1 VARRISFA
9 WLKPPRTSPDGVMS
23 LGDHLREL
31 RYRVLFSVIF
41 ITIGMILIAVFYNQ
55 VYLFLTQP
63 WLHAKEILSV
73 TNPELSTQ
81 MVLSGVT
88 SPLTLALK
96 ICGVG
101 GVVLAAPIWLYQIWA
116 YIVPALLAREKRW
129 ALLFVGTA
137 LPLFL
142 AGVAVGYLILPQ
154 GISVLM
160 SFTPQSVPITNLVE
174 IDKFL
179 ELMLQLM
186 LVFGLGFLMP
196 VVVVGANLVGVIK
209 AEQLAKSRLYV
220 IFGTFVFGAA
230 ATPSTDPFSMLAL
243 ALPMTALF
251 LIAEV
256 ICRIHDKRKAKRL
269 AADLVDSP

>member
-1 VARRISFA
+1 
-9 WLKPPRTSPDGVMS
+9 MS

-31 RYRVLFSVIF
+31 RYRVVFSMVF
-41 ITIGMILIAVFYNQ
+41 IVLGMVVVALFYNQ
-55 VYLFLTQP
+55 MYMFLAQP
-63 WLHAKEILSV
+63 WLHAKDILSE

-81 MVLSGVT
+81 MVLSGVA
-88 SPLTLALK
+88 SPLMLALK

-101 GVVLAAPIWLYQIWA
+101 GLVLASPIWLYQIWA
-116 YIVPALLAREKRW
+116 FIVPALLAKEKRW
-129 ALLFVGTA
+129 ALIFIGVA

-154 GISVLM
+154 GVSVLM
-160 SFTPQSVPITNLVE
+160 AFTPQSVPITNLIE

-186 LVFGLGFLMP
+186 VVFGIGFLMP
-196 VVVVGANLVGVIK
+196 VVVVGANFAGVLK
-209 AEQLAKSRLYV
+209 ATQLAKARMYV

-243 ALPMTALF
+243 AIPMSLLF
-251 LIAEV
+251 LAAEFV
-256 ICRIHDKRKAKRL
+256 CRLNDKRKAKR
-269 AADLVDSP
+269 AAAELTAT

>member
-1 VARRISFA
+1 
-9 WLKPPRTSPDGVMS
+9 MS

-31 RYRVLFSVIF
+31 RYRVLFSLVWIVL
-41 ITIGMILIAVFYNQ
+41 GMIVVAVFYNQ
-55 VYLFLTQP
+55 AYVFLAQP
-63 WLHAKEILSV
+63 WLQARDILSE

-88 SPLTLALK
+88 SPLSLALK

-101 GVVLAAPIWLYQIWA
+101 GLVLASPIWLYQIWA
-116 YIVPALLAREKRW
+116 YIVPALLAKEKRW
-129 ALLFVGTA
+129 ALIFLSVA

-142 AGVAVGYLILPQ
+142 AGVTVGYLILPQ

-160 SFTPQSVPITNLVE
+160 SFTPESVPITNLIE

-186 LVFGLGFLMP
+186 VVFGLGFLMP
-196 VVVVGANLVGVIK
+196 VVVVGANLVGVLT
-209 AEQLAKSRLYV
+209 AAQLAKARTYV

-243 ALPMTALF
+243 AIPMSLLF
-251 LIAEV
+251 VAAEL
-256 ICRIHDKRKAKRL
+256 ICRLNDKRKARKAAAEL
-269 AADLVDSP
+269 AAT

>member
-1 VARRISFA
+1 
-9 WLKPPRTSPDGVMS
+9 MS

-31 RYRVLFSVIF
+31 RYRVIFSLIWIVL
-41 ITIGMILIAVFYNQ
+41 GMIVIAVFYNQ
-55 VYLFLTQP
+55 VYGFLTQP
-63 WLHAKEILSV
+63 WLYARDILSE

-88 SPLTLALK
+88 TPLSLALK

-101 GVVLAAPIWLYQIWA
+101 GLILAAPIWLYQIWA
-116 YIVPALLAREKRW
+116 YIVPALLAKEKRW
-129 ALLFVGTA
+129 ALIFLAAA

-142 AGVAVGYLILPQ
+142 AGVTVGYLVLPQ

-160 SFTPQSVPITNLVE
+160 SFTPESVPITNLIE

-196 VVVVGANLVGVIK
+196 VVVVGANLVGVVQAK
-209 AEQLAKSRLYV
+209 QLAKARTYV

-243 ALPMTALF
+243 AIPMSLLF
-251 LIAEV
+251 LAAEM
-256 ICRIHDKRKAKRL
+256 ICRFNDKRRARRATAEL
-269 AADLVDSP
+269 ATS

>member
-1 VARRISFA
+1 
-9 WLKPPRTSPDGVMS
+9 MS

-31 RYRVLFSVIF
+31 RYRVVFSLVWIVL
-41 ITIGMILIAVFYNQ
+41 GMIVIAIFYNQ
-55 VYLFLTQP
+55 VYGFLTQP
-63 WLHAKEILSV
+63 WLYAKDMLAES
-73 TNPELSTQ
+73 NPEISTQ

-88 SPLTLALK
+88 TPLILAMK

-101 GVVLAAPIWLYQIWA
+101 GLVLASPIWLYQIWA
-116 YIVPALLAREKRW
+116 YIVPALHANEKRW
-129 ALLFVGTA
+129 TVGFLAAA

-142 AGVAVGYLILPQ
+142 AGVAVGYLVLPQ
-154 GISVLM
+154 GISVMM
-160 SFTPQSVPITNLVE
+160 SFTPESVPITNLIE

-196 VVVVGANLVGVIK
+196 VVVVGANMVGAVK
-209 AEQLAKSRLYV
+209 ATQLAKARTYV

-243 ALPMTALF
+243 AIPMSLLF
-251 LIAEV
+251 IAAEM
-256 ICRIHDKRKAKRL
+256 ICRVNDKRKARRAAAAEL
-269 AADLVDSP
+269 ATP

>member
-1 VARRISFA
+1 
-9 WLKPPRTSPDGVMS
+9 MS

-31 RYRVLFSVIF
+31 RYRVVFSLVWIVL
-41 ITIGMILIAVFYNQ
+41 GMVVVAIFYNQ
-55 VYLFLTQP
+55 AYLFLAEP
-63 WLHAKEILSV
+63 WLQARDIISA
-73 TNPELSTQ
+73 TNPEISTQ

-88 SPLTLALK
+88 APLTLALK

-101 GVVLAAPIWLYQIWA
+101 GLVLASPIWLYQIWA
-116 YIVPALLAREKRW
+116 YIVPALVAKEKRW
-129 ALLFVGTA
+129 ALIFLSVA

-160 SFTPQSVPITNLVE
+160 AFTPQSVPITNLIE

-186 LVFGLGFLMP
+186 VVFGLGFLMP
-196 VVVVGANLVGVIK
+196 VVVVGANLVGVLK
-209 AEQLAKSRLYV
+209 AKQLAKARTYV
-220 IFGTFVFGAA
+220 IFGCFVFGAA

-243 ALPMTALF
+243 AVPMSLLF
-251 LIAEV
+251 IVAEV
-256 ICRIHDKRKAKRL
+256 ICRFNDKRRDRR
-269 AADLVDSP
+269 AAAELIAT

>member
-1 VARRISFA
+1 
-9 WLKPPRTSPDGVMS
+9 MS

-31 RYRVLFSVIF
+31 RYRVIFSLIWVVL
-41 ITIGMILIAVFYNQ
+41 GMIVIAVFYNQ
-55 VYLFLTQP
+55 VYGFLTQP
-63 WLHAKEILSV
+63 WLYAKDILSE

-88 SPLTLALK
+88 TPLSLALK

-101 GVVLAAPIWLYQIWA
+101 GLILASPIWLYQVWA
-116 YIVPALLAREKRW
+116 YIVPALLAKEKRW
-129 ALLFVGTA
+129 ALTFLAAA

-142 AGVAVGYLILPQ
+142 AGVTVGYLVLPQ

-160 SFTPQSVPITNLVE
+160 SFTPDSVPITNLIE

-179 ELMLQLM
+179 DLMLQLM

-196 VVVVGANLVGVIK
+196 VVVVGANLVGVVK
-209 AEQLAKSRLYV
+209 AKQLAKARTYV

-243 ALPMTALF
+243 AIPMSLLF
-251 LIAEV
+251 LGAEI
-256 ICRIHDKRKAKRL
+256 ICRFNDKRRARRATAEL
-269 AADLVDSP
+269 ATS

>member
-1 VARRISFA
+1 
-9 WLKPPRTSPDGVMS
+9 MS

-31 RYRVLFSVIF
+31 RYRVVFSLVWIIIGTIVVAIF
-41 ITIGMILIAVFYNQ
+41 YSQ
-55 VYLFLTQP
+55 VYLFLAQP
-63 WLHAKEILSV
+63 WLQARDIISQ
-73 TNPELSTQ
+73 TNPEISTQ

-88 SPLTLALK
+88 APLTLAMK

-101 GVVLAAPIWLYQIWA
+101 GLVLASPIWLYQVWA
-116 YIVPALLAREKRW
+116 FIVPALLAKEKRW
-129 ALLFVGTA
+129 AIIFLAVA

-160 SFTPQSVPITNLVE
+160 AFTPQSVPITNLIE

-196 VVVVGANLVGVIK
+196 VVVVGANFVGVLK
-209 AEQLAKSRLYV
+209 AQQLKKARLYV

-243 ALPMTALF
+243 AIPMSLLF
-251 LIAEV
+251 LAAEAV
-256 ICRIHDKRKAKRL
+256 CHVNDKRKAKRL
-269 AADLVDSP
+269 ADEVAASS

>member
-1 VARRISFA
+1 
-9 WLKPPRTSPDGVMS
+9 MS

-31 RYRVLFSVIF
+31 RYRVVFSLIWIVL
-41 ITIGMILIAVFYNQ
+41 GMIVIAVFYNQ
-55 VYLFLTQP
+55 VYGFLTQP
-63 WLHAKEILSV
+63 WLYAKEILSE

-88 SPLTLALK
+88 TPLSLALK

-101 GVVLAAPIWLYQIWA
+101 GLVLASPIWLYQVWA
-116 YIVPALLAREKRW
+116 YIVPALLAKEKRW
-129 ALLFVGTA
+129 ALTFLAAA

-142 AGVAVGYLILPQ
+142 AGVTVGYLVLPQ

-160 SFTPQSVPITNLVE
+160 SFTPESVPITNLIE

-196 VVVVGANLVGVIK
+196 VVVVGANLVGVVK
-209 AEQLAKSRLYV
+209 GTQLAKARTYV

-243 ALPMTALF
+243 AIPMSLLF
-251 LIAEV
+251 VAAEF
-256 ICRIHDKRKAKRL
+256 ICRANDKRKARREAAAEL
-269 AADLVDSP
+269 ATS